1 MPRRGKIICH
11 HEVRISTAYST
22 LRGPLP
28 DAWSSLWQGSAQ
40 GLKKKK
46 NLETQ
51 TTYKEI
57 IFKSFREL

>member
-28 DAWSSLWQGSAQ
+28 DAWSSLWQGSAP

-46 NLETQ
+46 KPGNTDNL
-51 TTYKEI
+51 
-57 IFKSFREL
+57 